1 MPGAMAR
8 KTEQP
13 TFVTFQDL
21 DSDEIAEGR
30 KRGAVAAEE
39 VTSSLSEMH
48 RIMGSLDQVELL
60 ARLAFLMIVGIQNFE
75 TGSEGPHISVH
86 ELELLQLLALSHPR
100 SAEADH
106 MALSETVHQLIGHAR
121 KYTSAF
127 RDQALRRLE
136 DDGAKN
142 RFEAILE
149 RIRTTTHTV
158 RGPRHA
164 YQTRAYLRDFA
175 GELDARFLADLGF
188 AASDLITVI
197 DGFLFAVGDRLAAL
211 RAAHRRWMRATTA
224 EQCLALIL
232 EDNPQ
237 FAGHAI
243 IAYLKAEPR
252 PFDEVKAALFAIF
265 EEQYRAVFR
274 LELPRGEDDRTGAL
288 RSYLHSIS
296 LGFDEIHPGA
306 LDRLPLVNAVRGKP
320 ILRINDGEYYLFGTQ
335 TLFSH
340 LVEMMEELAEP
351 HPGLRKACKNFK
363 ARWLERKLEALL
375 RAAFPDG
382 EIVANAKWH
391 DAAGKE
397 GETDAIVSIDQTLA
411 IFEAKSGKITPPARR
426 GAKDRLKREIGELL
440 VEPSR
445 QSARLVST
453 LRASRAPFPI
463 RLPSGPAAID
473 PAPVREVIRVNILF
487 DTLGPL
493 TASTNQ
499 LVEAGFIAAG
509 EPMAPS
515 MSIFELET
523 LLELLPDQISRLHYL
538 RRRAELERDARFEAD
553 EMDLIALYLESSF
566 CLADLGPGL
575 WGFSIYGWSDRV
587 ARLYDHEGRR
597 PGKPVVLKRTAFWSE
612 LLSVLERRHQPGW
625 TRFGYRLSNV
635 AYRDQWAVQRNR
647 DAIAKRARRVKRGQ
661 AVNTGVYS
669 TDGSKKLVIG
679 LCVGKDVSPFGIEAH
694 ATTTARAITETAGAD
709 ECLVLYWDVTDKGGA
724 CRFVASFMREGTEVA
739 VLRPCN

>member
-1 MPGAMAR
+1 MAK

-21 DSDEIAEGR
+21 SSGEIAEAR
-30 KRGAVAAEE
+30 TRGTAAAEE
-39 VTSSLSEMH
+39 AASSLREMH
-48 RIMGSLDQVELL
+48 QIMGSLDQVELL
-60 ARLAFLMIVGIQNFE
+60 ARLAFLMIIGIQNFE
-75 TGSEGPHISVH
+75 TGSEGPNISVH

-106 MALSETVHQLIGHAR
+106 MMLSEAVHQLIGHAP

-127 RDQALRRLE
+127 RDQALRNLE
-136 DDGAKN
+136 DEDTKN

-164 YQTRAYLRDFA
+164 YQTRAYLRDLA
-175 GELDARFLADLGF
+175 CELDACFLAGLGF
-188 AASDLITVI
+188 TASDLIDVI
-197 DGFLFAVGDRLAAL
+197 DDFLFAVGRRLSAL
-211 RAAHRRWMRATTA
+211 RAAHARWMRAKAA
-224 EQCLALIL
+224 EQCIELIL

-237 FAGHAI
+237 FARHAI

-274 LELPRGEDDRTGAL
+274 FKLPQGEDNRKRAL
-288 RSYLHSIS
+288 RAYLQDIS
-296 LGFDEIHPGA
+296 LSFGDVDPEA
-306 LDRLPLVNAVRGKP
+306 LARLPLVNTVRCKP
-320 ILRINDGEYYLFGTQ
+320 ILRTGDDEYYLFCTQ
-335 TLFSH
+335 TLFSN
-340 LVEMMEELAEP
+340 LVEMIEDLAEP
-351 HPGLRKACKNFK
+351 HPRLSMACRNFK
-363 ARWLERKLEALL
+363 ARWLERKLEVLL
-375 RAAFPDG
+375 HNAFPDG
-382 EIVANAKWH
+382 DVIANAKWQ
-391 DAAGKE
+391 DATGKD
-397 GETDAIVSIDQTLA
+397 GETDAILCIDQTLA

-453 LRASRAPFPI
+453 LRASGGLLPV

-473 PAPVREVIRVNILF
+473 PAPVREVIRINILF

-499 LVEAGFIAAG
+499 LVKAGFIAVG

-538 RRRAELERDARFEAD
+538 RRRAELERDALFEAD
-553 EMDLIALYLESSF
+553 EMDLIALYLECSF
-566 CLADLGPGL
+566 CLADLGPDI
-575 WGFSIYGWSDRV
+575 WGFGIYGWSDRV

-597 PGKPVVLKRTAFWSE
+597 PGKPIALKRTAFWSE
-612 LLSVLERRHQPGW
+612 LLATLEQRHQPGW

-635 AYRDQWAVQRNR
+635 TYRDQWAVQRNR

-669 TDGSKKLVIG
+669 ADGSKKLVIG
-679 LCVGKDVSPFGIEAH
+679 LCVGKDVSAFGIAAH

-709 ECLVLYWDVTDKGGA
+709 ECLVLYWDVTDKSGA
-724 CRFVASFMREGTEVA
+724 CRFVASFVREGTEVG
-739 VLRPCN
+739 VLRRGD

>member
-21 DSDEIAEGR
+21 SSDEIAENR
-30 KRGAVAAEE
+30 KRGVAAAEE
-39 VTSSLSEMH
+39 VASSLREMH

-75 TGSEGPHISVH
+75 TGGKGPHISVH

-106 MALSETVHQLIGHAR
+106 GALSETVHQLIGNAR
-121 KYTSAF
+121 RHTTAF
-127 RDQALRRLE
+127 RDQSLRRLE

-175 GELDARFLADLGF
+175 DELDARFLADLGF
-188 AASDLITVI
+188 AASDLIVVI
-197 DGFLFAVGDRLAAL
+197 DNFLFAVGDRLAAL
-211 RAAHRRWMRATTA
+211 RAAHGRWMRARTA
-224 EQCLALIL
+224 QQCIALIL

-237 FAGHAI
+237 FTGHAI
-243 IAYLKAEPR
+243 IAYLQAEPR
-252 PFDEVKAALFAIF
+252 PLDEVKAALFAIF

-274 LELPRGEDDRTGAL
+274 LDLPQGEDDRTRAL
-288 RSYLHSIS
+288 RVYLHRIS
-296 LGFDEIHPGA
+296 LTFGEVHPEA
-306 LDRLPLVNAVRGKP
+306 FERLPLVNAVRGKP
-320 ILRINDGEYYLFGTQ
+320 ILRCDGGEYYLFCTQ
-335 TLFSH
+335 TLFSQ
-340 LVEMMEELAEP
+340 LVEMIEELAEP

-363 ARWLERKLEALL
+363 ARWLERKLEGLL
-375 RAAFPDG
+375 RGAFPDG
-382 EIVANAKWH
+382 EVIANAKWQ
-391 DAAGKE
+391 DAAGKQ
-397 GETDAIVSIDQTLA
+397 GETDAILCIDQTLA

-426 GAKDRLKREIGELL
+426 GAKDRLRHEIGWLL

-453 LRASRAPFPI
+453 LSASQAPFPV
-463 RLPSGPAAID
+463 RLPSRPAAID
-473 PAPVREVIRVNILF
+473 PGPVREVIRVNILF

-499 LVEAGFIAAG
+499 LVEAGFIATG

-538 RRRAELERDARFEAD
+538 RRRAELERDALFEAD
-553 EMDLIALYLESSF
+553 EMDLIALYLECCF
-566 CLADLGPGL
+566 CLADLGPDV
-575 WGFSIYGWSDRV
+575 WGFGIYGWSDRV

-597 PGKPVVLKRTAFWSE
+597 PGRPVGLKRTAFWSE
-612 LLSVLERRHQPGW
+612 LLTVLERRHQPGW

-661 AVNTGVYS
+661 AVNTGVFS
-669 TDGSKKLVIG
+669 ADGSKKLVIG
-679 LCVGKDVSPFGIEAH
+679 LCVGNDVSPFGIEAH
-694 ATTTARAITETAGAD
+694 ALTTARAISETAGAD

-724 CRFVASFMREGTEVA
+724 CRFVASFMREGTEVGLLHA
-739 VLRPCN
+739 GD